1 MLRSVRRSRISLTS
15 KTTRKTT
22 MKTKTKKTMIKKAAG
37 HETKKEY
44 RVRSFMSNV
53 NKLDT
58 RVHRQTH
65 DETFGTVA
73 LVKAAYED
81 TKTNRRSFS
90 VKNSK
95 VLKSGRYSF
104 AGLRNKLLEA
114 YAD

>member
-1 MLRSVRRSRISLTS
+1 MLRSVRRRKTSLTS
-15 KTTRKTT
+15 KNKETT
-22 MKTKTKKTMIKKAAG
+22 MKTKKTMIKKAAG

-73 LVKAAYED
+73 LVKAAYELGSNG
-81 TKTNRRSFS
+81 KRSFS
-90 VKNSK
+90 VRNSK
-95 VLKSGRYSF
+95 ILKSGKYSF